1 MVMLICC
8 RDAGDLNADFSFS
21 HFTQVIWKSTTK
33 LGCGVAK
40 CDNMF
45 PDHDG
50 PATYHVCLYD
60 PVGNVI
66 GQEEYV
72 YHVPWMFSYTL

>member
-1 MVMLICC
+1 M
-8 RDAGDLNADFSFS
+8 
-21 HFTQVIWKSTTK
+21 IWKSTTK
-33 LGCGVAK
+33 LGCGVAT
-40 CDNMF
+40 CNGLFGPDN
-45 PDHDG
+45 G

-72 YHVPWMFSYTL
+72 YHVPWMFSCTF